1 MNDLEI
7 LYVASIVRND
17 FFQQLFLESNKK
29 IGNVGQ
35 KYHQLF
41 CQGLSQNLNKKITVI
56 SQPPSTKNSFRIN
69 ETDNFI
75 KYKYTPIINI
85 PLIKQLIVFIFTFA
99 YTLNWIIKN
108 RTKNRTIICS
118 ATRLYNSIP
127 AFLLG
132 KIFRLKLT
140 LIVCDIPHMTFY
152 QQTTKRLSS
161 KEKCSIFLSELFIY
175 SFDLYILMTKEMNN
189 IVNKRNKPSIIVE
202 GFCDYNM
209 KDIPNVL
216 QNKNSKK
223 IVLYAGGLFKKYGI
237 DLLIQAFASLQIKNT
252 ELWLFGEGD
261 IDKQLYNYDNV
272 VFWGQKINSEVVKAE
287 IEATILVNPRLSNE
301 EYTKYSFPSK
311 TLEYMSTGTFT
322 ITTRLAGIPDEYFKY
337 CGVFET
343 ENKEGFAKILKLYL
357 SLDSSELHAKGLKAK
372 DFVITDKNNISQSK
386 KVITFISENL

>member
-17 FFQQLFLESNKK
+17 FFQRLFLESNKK

-41 CQGLSQNLNKKITVI
+41 CQGLSQSLNKKITVI
-56 SQPPSTKNSFRIN
+56 SQPPSPKNSFRIN
-69 ETDNFI
+69 EIDNFI

-85 PLIKQLIVFIFTFA
+85 PLIKQITVFVFTFA
-99 YTLNWIIKN
+99 YTLNWIINN
-108 RTKNRTIICS
+108 RAKNRTIICS

-140 LIVCDIPHMTFY
+140 LIVCDIPRMTFY
-152 QQTTKRLSS
+152 QQTTKQLSL
-161 KEKCSIFLSELFIY
+161 KEKCSILLSELFIH

-189 IVNKRNKPSIIVE
+189 IVNKRNKPSIVVE

-209 KDIPNVL
+209 KDIPNIF

-237 DLLIQAFASLQIKNT
+237 DMLIQAFVSLQIKNT

-261 IDKQLYNYDNV
+261 IDKKLYPYDNV
-272 VFWGQKINSEVVKAE
+272 IFWGQKINSEVVKAE

-337 CGVFET
+337 CGIFEH
-343 ENKEGFAKILKLYL
+343 ESKEGFARILKQYL
-357 SLDSSELHAKGLKAK
+357 SLDTSELHAKGLKAK
-372 DFVITDKNNISQSK
+372 DFVITNKNNISQSK

>member
-287 IEATILVNPRLSNE
+287 IEATVLVNPRLSNE